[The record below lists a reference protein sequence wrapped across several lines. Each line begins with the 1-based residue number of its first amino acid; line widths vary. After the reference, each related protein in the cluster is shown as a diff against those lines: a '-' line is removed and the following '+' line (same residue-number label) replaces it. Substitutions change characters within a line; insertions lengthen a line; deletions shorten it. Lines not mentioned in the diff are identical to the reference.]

1 MWMSNQTLSGS
12 LYNVVGN
19 FMVGSTLKSVK
30 LNGKFSNNPSEVWGY
45 EFGDWKNN
53 GWGQDYY
60 YIAITKA
67 AQIIPSVTFGSVA

>member
-1 MWMSNQTLSGS
+1 MC
-12 LYNVVGN
+12 N

-30 LNGKFSNNPSEVWGY
+30 LNGEFRNNPSEVWGY

-60 YIAITKA
+60 YIAIHINKTTGTQKYSL
-67 AQIIPSVTFGSVA
+67 P